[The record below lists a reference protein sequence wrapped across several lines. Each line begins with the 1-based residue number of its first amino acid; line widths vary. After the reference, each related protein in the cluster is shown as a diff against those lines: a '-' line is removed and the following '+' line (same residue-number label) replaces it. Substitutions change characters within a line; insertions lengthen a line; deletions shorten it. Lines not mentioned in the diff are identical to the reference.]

1 MQCAKVQVVYVVM
14 NLLVLRFGIKLLVLP
29 VVLKVRV
36 ACENHSTVP
45 FTL

>member
-1 MQCAKVQVVYVVM
+1 MCEGTSGVRCDEFVSVTLWHKVVGVAGCVEV
-14 NLLVLRFGIKLLVLP
+14 
-29 VVLKVRV
+29 VRV